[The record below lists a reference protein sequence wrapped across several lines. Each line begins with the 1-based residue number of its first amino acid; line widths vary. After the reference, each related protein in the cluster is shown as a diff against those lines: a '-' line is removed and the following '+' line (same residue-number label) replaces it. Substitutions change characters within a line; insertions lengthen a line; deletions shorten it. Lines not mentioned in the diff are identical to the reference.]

1 MTVISNLTMTLGE
14 LIRHKRQQKQMT
26 LAQVSDLTGVSKGT
40 ISKIENKEI
49 KLRDYKVALDLATVL
64 DIPIEDVTERYIEV
78 ERNPDYL
85 LDALGLAISQSAS
98 TLLTAKIAAQFLTTN
113 REPTEDSL
121 QKLYEFTTSLQD
133 NSQKLALYQV
143 ISKIAD
149 DHSVRPLLAK
159 SLLQTYLIQ
168 RDNFKKLRESY
179 TRGTDLLHHARFLQT
194 EDQILYYYKLGAHAY
209 HLGKYRDCIRFFKEL
224 EALDTSDSPSK
235 AHAVCCMAFCYC
247 LTGQYELTE
256 EYIKAANKF
265 NFPFVQEHVAF
276 TTAKLNVKKGNID
289 LAIIQ
294 FEHCLDSYLP
304 KVAVM
309 DDLLD
314 LYLQQ
319 HNLAA
324 AEQLFHHEHDF
335 EDITLVDNPA
345 LVAKYANYYATKS
358 RYYKFIMDQNQ
369 TIHYLLKSI
378 MLFISVDRRSN
389 VSEGAG
395 LLLNDLCKSPKTLD
409 NIEIIDKIEL
419 VASYLKI
426 LDYEE
431 GDVS

>member
-26 LAQVSDLTGVSKGT
+26 LAQVAELTGVSKGT

-49 KLRDYKVALDLATVL
+49 KLRDYKVALDLAAVL

-85 LDALGLAISQSAS
+85 LDALKLAITQSAS
-98 TLLTAKIAAQFLTTN
+98 TELTAKIAAQYLTTN

-121 QKLYEFTTSLQD
+121 QTLYEFTSSLQD
-133 NSQKLALYQV
+133 NSQQLALYQV

-149 DHSVRPLLAK
+149 DHSVRPLLAM

-179 TRGTDLLHHARFLQT
+179 TKGTDLLHHARFLQT
-194 EDQILYYYKLGAHAY
+194 EDQIIYYYKLGAHAY

-224 EALDTSDSPSK
+224 ETLDTSENPSK
-235 AHAVCCMAFCYC
+235 AHAICCMAFCYC
-247 LTGQYELTE
+247 LIGQYELTE

-276 TTAKLNVKKGNID
+276 TTAKLNGKKGNID

-294 FEHCLDSYLP
+294 FEHCLERYQP
-304 KVAVM
+304 KIAVM

-319 HNLAA
+319 NYLAA
-324 AEQLFHHEHDF
+324 AETLFQHEQDF

-345 LVAKYANYYATKS
+345 LIAKYANYYATKS
-358 RYYKFIMDQNQ
+358 RYYKLTRDHNQ

-378 MLFISVDRRSN
+378 MIFISVDRRSN

-395 LLLNDLCKSPKTLD
+395 VLLNDLCKSPKTLD
-409 NIEIIDKIEL
+409 NLEIIDKIEL
-419 VASYLKI
+419 IASYLKI
-426 LDYEE
+426 VDYEE
-431 GDVS
+431 GDV